1 MNKLNFLNFLMLLAF
16 SAVFISCG
24 EDDPAPKVL
33 LPKMDGVYVY
43 GTNTVAEAA
52 VDPNARMALATLNP
66 AKSGGSLTMEGY
78 YGKYMHI
85 GANST
90 IQISVVDGETG
101 VTYGATD
108 GGTVVQGPDELQ
120 FTDINDTFI
129 TGELVENG
137 DPIAI
142 AEEGLYFV
150 FVNTV
155 DNTFRIMRVEPTLIG
170 DATPG
175 QWSTSTAI
183 PMTFSSVDST
193 IFEITDL
200 ELKGEAGYKVRFNEG
215 YEVYN
220 DNSIATLTFLGV
232 EDYQTA
238 WDTGINDLGFWDI
251 NIPNKESGV
260 YTYRLKYDASTGEW
274 SETKTKTG
282 EILVDYSGT
291 QLGIIGNA
299 YEGGNWNGD
308 GTALGLHTPVKSENT
323 YTWTWNDVALLES
336 GEFIFL
342 QEGKWGAGLQI
353 DYLGASN
360 QGTAIDNSNIVD
372 ATSVGGEYH
381 NYFVATAGTYDIT
394 LEINAETGARVATFT
409 AN

>member
-1 MNKLNFLNFLMLLAF
+1 MKKLLLSNFLVLLAF
-16 SAVFISCG
+16 SAVFMSCG
-24 EDDPAPKVL
+24 EDEPTPIEL

-43 GTNTVAEAA
+43 GTNTVAETALE
-52 VDPNARMALATLNP
+52 PEARMSLAILNP
-66 AKSGGSLTMEGY
+66 AKSGGNTTMEGY
-78 YGKYMHI
+78 YAKYMHI

-90 IQISVVDGETG
+90 IQVSVVENEEG
-101 VTYGATD
+101 VTYGSES

-137 DPIAI
+137 EPIEI
-142 AEEGLYFV
+142 PEEGLYYV

-155 DNTFRIMRVEPTLIG
+155 DNTFRIVRVEPNLIG

-175 QWSTSTAI
+175 QWSTSTPI
-183 PMTFSSVDST
+183 PMVYSSVDST

-200 ELKGEAGYKVRFNEG
+200 ELYGESGYKVRFNEG

-238 WDTGINDLGFWDI
+238 WDTGINDLGFWDV

-260 YTYRLKYDASTGEW
+260 YTYRLKYDAATGEW

-282 EILVDYSGT
+282 EILTDYSDT

-308 GTALGLHTPVKSENT
+308 GTALGLHAPVRSGNA
-323 YTWTWNDVALLES
+323 YTWTWNDVALIEN

-342 QEGKWGAGLQI
+342 EDGTWGAGLQI
-353 DYLGASN
+353 DYTGATN
-360 QGTAIDNSNIVD
+360 QGPAIENNNIVD
-372 ATSVGGEYH
+372 ATTVGGEYP
-381 NYFVATAGTYDIT
+381 NYFVANAGTYDIT
-394 LEINAETGARVATFT
+394 LEINAETGERVATFS